1 MEEMDLEIRDIKK
14 SYGKKTVLNKVSMTA
29 SKGECIGILGGNGSG
44 KTTLLSVLAGMLTPD
59 AGEVLWEGKKPAGKT
74 FGYVPQGIPLFEELS
89 AMDNL
94 KLWYSRKEI
103 KQELE
108 DGVLKLLGIPEFLSV
123 PVKKMSGGM
132 KKRLSIGCAVA
143 HKPPLLLLDEP
154 TAALDLVCKQKIW
167 EYLSEYLRCGG
178 TVLLVTHDVWEI
190 EKCTRCYIAKDGS
203 FTDYTYDGDLDCLV
217 GQLI

>member
-1 MEEMDLEIRDIKK
+1 MDLEISHVCKK
-14 SYGKKTVLNKVSMTA
+14 YGKKTVLRDVSVSA

-44 KTTLLSVLAGMLTPD
+44 KTTLLSILAGILKPD
-59 AGEVLWEGKKPAGKT
+59 GGEILWEGEKLAGKK

-94 KLWYSRKEI
+94 RLWYSAKEI
-103 KQELE
+103 KKELN
-108 DGVLKLLGIPEFLSV
+108 DGVLKLLGISEFLHV
-123 PVKKMSGGM
+123 PVRKMSGGM

-154 TAALDLVCKQKIW
+154 TAALDLLCKQKIW
-167 EYLSEYLRCGG
+167 EYLSEYIRCGG

-203 FTDYTYDGDLDCLV
+203 FADYVYNGDMEGLV
-217 GQLI
+217 GQLQ